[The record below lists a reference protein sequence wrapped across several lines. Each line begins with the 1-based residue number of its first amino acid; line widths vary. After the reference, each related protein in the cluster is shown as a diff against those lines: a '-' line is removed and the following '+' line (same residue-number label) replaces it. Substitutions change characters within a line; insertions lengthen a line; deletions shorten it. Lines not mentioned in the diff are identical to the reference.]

1 MTSSTQPTAR
11 GDRTRFEQLFS
22 IICYPMKISINNISG
37 LLESNNFLRA
47 LWAELRHR
55 FGKCAW
61 NYQPVK
67 DGPSQTIFLGWADIN
82 QKQVIPIC
90 LTYSQ
95 KSMVSGIHFGEQS
108 GETIEEKSDLGK
120 QLKDAVDKAYQ
131 RRNSPDIK
139 ILQLPVS
146 SLYRALAPYSGQWFE
161 ISPNQHPISLLRI
174 KIRAFD
180 NIDAEAEALRISSY
194 ILDVLS
200 VETNSLFWL
209 SDQED
214 IQDIASSM
222 ESEKADCPEVNTFVS
237 DEEWMDDIPQCNG
250 YLLISS
256 QAVQFLDRIFSKNEL
271 STDEETFIRSCHH
284 FHVAREQD
292 ALIHD
297 RLLSSGK
304 QNNEDETTTLFLQ
317 EHPRFKSAS
326 MLSRRAEEIA
336 TVLYMSTI
344 EVASKINSNPSER
357 CTTCGQEQYK
367 ISTRVVDYA
376 KKYLALEEGQDFF
389 KFFKIFKSHYEK
401 RSKYLHEGVVLGDHS
416 YTGTTIPR
424 LDPSSKSG
432 VSQPTPVNVIN
443 LREWIGY
450 MLRQQLKSM

>member
-1 MTSSTQPTAR
+1 
-11 GDRTRFEQLFS
+11 
-22 IICYPMKISINNISG
+22 MKIKINKLSG

-82 QKQVIPIC
+82 QKQVIPIS

-95 KSMVSGIHFGEQS
+95 KSIVIGIHFGEQS

-180 NIDAEAEALRISSY
+180 NIDAEAEFLRLLSY

-209 SDQED
+209 PDQEN

-222 ESEKADCPEVNTFVS
+222 ESEKEGYPKVNTFVS
-237 DEEWMDDIPQCNG
+237 DEEWMEDIPHYNG
-250 YLLISS
+250 YQLISS
-256 QAVQFLDRIFSKNEL
+256 QAVQFFDRILSKNEL
-271 STDEETFIRSCHH
+271 SSEEKTFIRSCHH
-284 FHVAREQD
+284 FHVAREQE
-292 ALIHD
+292 ALINN
-297 RLLSSGK
+297 RLVSTGE
-304 QNNEDETTTLFLQ
+304 QENEDGVTTLSFQ
-317 EHPRFKSAS
+317 EHPQLKSAS
-326 MLSRRAEEIA
+326 ILSRGAVEIA
-336 TVLYMSTI
+336 TVLYMSAI
-344 EVASKINSNPSER
+344 EVASIIDSSPPEKCP
-357 CTTCGQEQYK
+357 TCDQVRYR
-367 ISTRVVDYA
+367 STARVVDYVN
-376 KKYLALEEGQDFF
+376 KYLSLEDGHDLSKVFD
-389 KFFKIFKSHYEK
+389 SHYGK
-401 RSKYLHEGVVLGDHS
+401 RSKYLHAGVVLSDHS

-424 LDPSSKSG
+424 LEPSSDRLEPG
-432 VSQPTPVNVIN
+432 VSQRTSVRLIN
-443 LREWIGY
+443 LRKWIGY